1 MASRETDKS
10 KYFAITDFNNCFIIR
25 SPSLFLMNI
34 FFKRRDLP
42 FSRKSDRKKEKSVAS
57 CTHKQNTI
65 CSQTQLVDEWPW
77 ADHHLQAVIC
87 RSSGGLSAIEKE
99 IAPDDAKHIIF
110 WDWKRVK
117 RIAPKHRTR
126 VKRKPEDE
134 ERLFLLSL
142 PSRCPLRARFI
153 HVS

>member
-1 MASRETDKS
+1 MSIFVK
-10 KYFAITDFNNCFIIR
+10 R
-25 SPSLFLMNI
+25 S
-34 FFKRRDLP
+34 DLP
-42 FSRKSDRKKEKSVAS
+42 FSRKSDRKKDKSVAS

-65 CSQTQLVDEWPW
+65 CSQTQLVDECPW

-110 WDWKRVK
+110 LRLETSE
-117 RIAPKHRTR
+117 AHRTR

-142 PSRCPLRARFI
+142 PFRCPLRARFI